1 MTIDNV
7 TTERATSP
15 IPAGRYRLIP
25 EMTTVSF
32 SAKKFG
38 VFTISGTMTLSSGTF
53 TIAPQIEDSSLHA
66 VLAADTFRTPMA
78 NRDRHVKGA
87 TLLDV
92 ATYPTMTFDS
102 TELAPTSAGW
112 AVHGLLAVHGNVT
125 PVVLT
130 VTTASWE
137 GGLARLSGAAQ
148 IDRREF
154 GVTGMRLAASARVD
168 IRIEARGAP
177 IGAPTGPPPPGG
189 AA

>member
-1 MTIDNV
+1 MTIDDV
-7 TTERATSP
+7 TTEQATAP
-15 IPAGRYRLIP
+15 IPVGRYRLVP

-38 VFTISGTMTLSSGTF
+38 LFTITGTMSLSSGTF
-53 TIAPQIEDSSLHA
+53 TVAREIENSSLHA

-102 TELAPTSAGW
+102 TELTPTTAGW
-112 AVHGLLAVHGNVT
+112 AVRGLLAVHGNVA

-130 VTTASWE
+130 VTAASWE
-137 GGLARLSGAAQ
+137 GGVARLSGAAQ

-168 IRIEARGAP
+168 IRIAALGTPVGAP
-177 IGAPTGPPPPGG
+177 PGPPPPGG